1 MQEELDNDKK
11 QMINLQNTADIRAGV
26 IRKEKEARLELQKQ
40 LATQL
45 SDSRDV
51 LEEEVKRLS
60 YEVKYDQYALEWE
73 QSEIGRLTLNLER
86 AQRKITILQK
96 EIAKLREERE
106 NENTVKAEVLAPKE
120 HTESSVISV
129 QPIPVFDED

>member
-1 MQEELDNDKK
+1 MREELDNDKK

-26 IRKEKEARLELQKQ
+26 IRKEKEARLDLQKQ

-45 SDSRDV
+45 RDSRDV

-96 EIAKLREERE
+96 ELAKLREERE
-106 NENTVKAEVLAPKE
+106 NENTVKAEVIAPQE
-120 HTESSVISV
+120 HTESSVVSV
-129 QPIPVFDED
+129 KPIPVIDED

>member
-26 IRKEKEARLELQKQ
+26 IRKEKEARLELQRQ

-45 SDSRDV
+45 RDSRDV

-86 AQRKITILQK
+86 AQRKITVLQ
-96 EIAKLREERE
+96 EENAKLREEIE
-106 NENTVKAEVLAPKE
+106 NGNTVKAETLAPKE
-120 HTESSVISV
+120 RTESSTVSV